1 MFKIIKLL
9 TLLLTSF
16 IFGQYDDAIFI
27 DPSIEPPKKIEPAL
41 KVPVNLHITSKDE
54 KIYIDFSEVD
64 SLVSYEVARQFE
76 NMTDSSSYGTF
87 ACLLYT
93 SPSPRDMRRSRMPSS
108 A

>member
-27 DPSIEPPKKIEPAL
+27 DPSIDPPKKIETAL

-76 NMTDSSSYGTF
+76 NMIDSSSYGTF
-87 ACLLYT
+87 AGSPIRPVVKSACNLLLLST
-93 SPSPRDMRRSRMPSS
+93 LI
-108 A
+108 